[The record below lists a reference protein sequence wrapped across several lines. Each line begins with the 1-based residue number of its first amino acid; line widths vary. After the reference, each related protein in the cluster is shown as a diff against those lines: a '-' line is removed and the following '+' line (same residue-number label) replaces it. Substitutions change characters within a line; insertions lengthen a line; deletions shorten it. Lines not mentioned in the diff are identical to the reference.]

1 MVQVCS
7 RCLDIPVSKIHI
19 IDTATDKVPNSSP
32 TAASSSSDLYGMA
45 IKVLVVYAVVM
56 HDFILLLKDACD
68 QINERIRPF
77 KEKDPSAGW
86 NQWVSNEI
94 FVTVC

>member
-7 RCLDIPVSKIHI
+7 RCLDIPISKIHI

-45 IKVLVVYAVVM
+45 IKVLLIVCAIAM
-56 HDFILLLKDACD
+56 HVLLTLYCY
-68 QINERIRPF
+68 
-77 KEKDPSAGW
+77 
-86 NQWVSNEI
+86 
-94 FVTVC
+94 